1 MSGEKYMGMWNQDMK
16 SGLGC
21 VVTIDGVYY
30 EGTFS
35 HNKMSGKG
43 LMMFEDETIYEGNFA
58 DTGVFS
64 GVGTMITPN
73 GDRLEGSFYGNYT
86 DGMKFNGTIF
96 KVVQSPISKDEP
108 DWTKPNVQKI
118 GQHTVKSQSLTVL
131 S

>member
-86 DGMKFNGTIF
+86 DGMKFNGTSSQER
-96 KVVQSPISKDEP
+96 V
-108 DWTKPNVQKI
+108 KPRSDLYRNSV
-118 GQHTVKSQSLTVL
+118 
-131 S
+131 